1 MRLAVTEM
9 RLQALACV
17 VWKLRGLVIGLGT
30 PEGLASRLVETGGC
44 IGRWWW
50 FPGGRTFHKFGIA
63 SSLLIAISDRRGLS
77 MKAATAFLRRFG
89 LRVVPQTRDGR
100 PGLTISP
107 AAHNPSHFLEH
118 HNASESTFDSLD

>member
-50 FPGGRTFHKFGIA
+50 FPGGRAIHKFRHRGFCVHRDPI
-63 SSLLIAISDRRGLS
+63 RRGLS
-77 MKAATAFLRRFG
+77 MKAATAFLRRRGF
-89 LRVVPQTRDGR
+89 RVVPHARDGR
-100 PGLTISP
+100 PRV
-107 AAHNPSHFLEH
+107 
-118 HNASESTFDSLD
+118 